1 MKLIPNIKKFK
12 KSNKVLFTTPSHA
25 QGEVVAP
32 LAKRLLG
39 KKIFDYDYSEVH
51 GLDNLQNPQGLL
63 AETQQHLANAYNAQ
77 NTFILTN
84 GATSG
89 ILALM
94 LTTLKENDRVLI
106 TRNCHKSIYNGL
118 VLTGAM
124 PVWYNIEYDEK
135 WDIAKPI
142 DILAFETFLM
152 QNPNIKTAIITTPT
166 YEGAMF
172 NLAKIAEICNEKEIT
187 LIIDESHGALYN
199 FDQSIGTPALKCG
212 IDACVQ
218 SLHKTAGALNPSA
231 LLHLGH
237 ESKINPEELQ
247 KNLNLISTTS
257 PSYPLMINIE
267 ATVDFLSSNSGQK
280 HIQKLLLDIENLKRE
295 LSEYSN
301 IHIYSNNN
309 DITKILVKIDNLS
322 GFELSSVLYNDF
334 NIEDELSNEN
344 AVLLLT
350 GVGTKTHKFN
360 KLKKALI
367 KIAKKMKDTEPREFE
382 HTPRIIP
389 RVKYTPRQAYY
400 AKYKEVPL
408 EQAIGKV
415 SCEMILP
422 YPPGIPVLIP
432 GEIIQ
437 KEHFMYLDESKTTI
451 KIIG

>member
-12 KSNKVLFTTPSHA
+12 KSKKVLFTTPSHS
-25 QGEVVAP
+25 QGEVIAP
-32 LAKRLLG
+32 LSKKLLG
-39 KKIFDYDYSEVH
+39 KKIFNYDFSEVN
-51 GLDNLQNPQGLL
+51 GLDNLQNPEGLL
-63 AETQQHLANAYNAQ
+63 KETQKYLADTYNAQ

-89 ILALM
+89 IIALM
-94 LTTLKENDRVLI
+94 LTTLRENDKVLI
-106 TRNCHKSIYNGL
+106 TRNCHKAVYNGL

-124 PVWYNIEYDEK
+124 PVWYNIEYDNK
-135 WDIAKPI
+135 WGIAKPI
-142 DILAFETFLM
+142 DIIEFETFLM
-152 QNPNIKTAIITTPT
+152 QNPNIKVAIITTPT

-172 NLAKIAEICNEKEIT
+172 NLAKIAEICNEKDII

-231 LLHLGH
+231 LLHIAH
-237 ESKINPEELQ
+237 ESKIDACELQ

-280 HIQKLLLDIENLKRE
+280 QIQKLLLEIENLKKD
-295 LSEYSN
+295 LSIYSN

-322 GFELSSVLYNDF
+322 GFELSSILYNDF
-334 NIEDELSNEN
+334 KIEDELSNTQ
-344 AVLLLT
+344 AVLFLT
-350 GVGTKTHKFN
+350 GIGTKRNKLQ

-367 KIAKKMKDTEPREFE
+367 KISKKMKDIEPRIFE
-382 HTPRIIP
+382 PMPNIIP
-389 RVKYTPRQAYY
+389 RVKYTPRQAFY
-400 AKYKEVPL
+400 AKNKEVPL

-415 SCEMILP
+415 SYEMILP

-437 KEHFMYLDESKTTI
+437 PEHFNYLDKEKTTI